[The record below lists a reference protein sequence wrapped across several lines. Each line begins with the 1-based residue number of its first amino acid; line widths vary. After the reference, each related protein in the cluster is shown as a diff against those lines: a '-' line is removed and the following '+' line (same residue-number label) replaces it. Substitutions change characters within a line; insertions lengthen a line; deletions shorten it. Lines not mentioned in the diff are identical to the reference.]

1 MLIHIIKLLQ
11 SCFKEILIDQEILEN
26 GNFGRYT
33 ESMIKIY
40 QERNKI
46 EKTGIIDEIL
56 INSIK
61 GILLTNKK
69 FRRAIIKIKTLKI

>member
-1 MLIHIIKLLQ
+1 MKIIISEKQEKIIKNY
-11 SCFKEILIDQEILEN
+11 ELI
-26 GNFGRYT
+26 NF
-33 ESMIKIY
+33 
-40 QERNKI
+40 
-46 EKTGIIDEIL
+46 IIDEIL